1 MKRIV
6 IVIALLISG
15 AGYAAASKS
24 YVDPSYGKVKYA
36 DIIKPAQPYKL
47 KLNVEFQ
54 TNGQHRP
61 RVDNI
66 LMKQV
71 DRVIRESGFAIPVP
85 DSEASSDQ
93 LTIVVNNIA
102 DLDEAR
108 RKGYVTGSTFFL
120 KGSTVTDYYEMQAT
134 ITIAGKTI
142 TKSGYKH
149 AIHTTIGHTK
159 APEGV
164 PAMTTDEAFGKV
176 VEELVLNFLGD
187 LQKDQLSN
195 PSTSV
200 LPAATVPV
208 VTH

>member
-1 MKRIV
+1 MKKIV
-6 IVIALLISG
+6 IILALLISG
-15 AGYAAASKS
+15 TEFSAAAKS

-61 RVDNI
+61 RVDSV

-85 DSEASSDQ
+85 DSEPGSDQ
-93 LTIVVNNIA
+93 LTIVVNNLA

-108 RKGYVTGSTFFL
+108 RKGYVTGSTFFI

-149 AIHTTIGHTK
+149 AIHSTIGHAK
-159 APEGV
+159 GPEGL
-164 PAMTTDEAFGKV
+164 PAMTTEEAFDKV
-176 VEELVLNFLGD
+176 VEELILNFLGD

-195 PSTSV
+195 PSNSV
-200 LPAATVPV
+200 LPAAAVPV
-208 VTH
+208 ATH